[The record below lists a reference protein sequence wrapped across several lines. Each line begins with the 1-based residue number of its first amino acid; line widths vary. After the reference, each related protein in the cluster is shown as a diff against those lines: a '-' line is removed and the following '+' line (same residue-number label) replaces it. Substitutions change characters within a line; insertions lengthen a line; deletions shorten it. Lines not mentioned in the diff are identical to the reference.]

1 MTKIMEPEI
10 ISELIERKTEII
22 MTVEIGDKNVPE
34 LQKRFVDYDYFVL
47 IEHKPKKFR
56 WFDAKTGED
65 FLRSYSTEID
75 AISYMIMSGLNISYA
90 SPRNMIF

>member
-1 MTKIMEPEI
+1 MTQIIEPEI

-34 LQKRFVDYDYFVL
+34 LQKRLVDYDYFVL

-65 FLRSYSTEID
+65 FLRSYNSEID
-75 AISYMIMSGLNISYA
+75 AISYMMMSGLNITYA
-90 SPRNMIF
+90 CPRNMFF